1 MRIFP
6 AHRVPFPFISD
17 HRPIEGIMQDLV
29 RFWRAAAAVL
39 AIAVLALL
47 VAAAIGRSAPDF
59 ADRPV
64 LAVIRDGRARPVW
77 EIRLARAAHEIAA
90 RSLRAE
96 PVPAGRAFELWLLPA
111 AAAGPRPL
119 GILPS
124 TGVDVIPLAPR
135 NAALLAGRG
144 ALLVTLEASE
154 GAPDLRPSG
163 APLFRGHLRG
173 MIN

>member
-1 MRIFP
+1 M
-6 AHRVPFPFISD
+6 
-17 HRPIEGIMQDLV
+17 ETCGIAETKTRHGEIGL
-29 RFWRAAAAVL
+29 WRAAAAVL
-39 AIAVLALL
+39 AVAVLALV

-64 LAVIRDGRARPVW
+64 LTVIRDGRARPVW
-77 EIRLARAAHEIAA
+77 EIRLARAAHEIVAV
-90 RSLRAE
+90 SLRAQ

-111 AAAGPRPL
+111 AAAEPRPL
-119 GILPS
+119 GILPP
-124 TGVDVIPLAPR
+124 TGVAVIPLAPR
-135 NAALLAGRG
+135 NAALLAERG

-163 APLFRGHLRG
+163 APLFRGQLRG